1 MNPTLEEK
9 QNDQAQEKQPG
20 GGISRGINSINNLGR
35 LKNPFGKIGS
45 RVIAQTALR
54 GFTAF
59 LAGQGFPIMVAL
71 GLVLLFTIIIIMGF
85 GGAPPSEMNNQTT
98 NVAPTET
105 ITPTATLVPA
115 EP

>member
-1 MNPTLEEK
+1 MNPALEEK
-9 QNDQAQEKQPG
+9 QNDQAQGKQTG

-45 RVIAQTALR
+45 RAVAQIALR
-54 GFTAF
+54 GFAAF
-59 LAGQGFPIMVAL
+59 LAGSGFPIMVAL

-85 GGAPPSEMNNQTT
+85 GGAPPSEQNDQIT
-98 NVAPTET
+98 NLVPMETIAPT
-105 ITPTATLVPA
+105 ITQTLV

>member
-1 MNPTLEEK
+1 MNPALEEK
-9 QNDQAQEKQPG
+9 QNDQAQEKQAG

-45 RVIAQTALR
+45 RAIAQTALR

-59 LAGQGFPIMVAL
+59 LAGQGFPIVVAL
-71 GLVLLFTIIIIMGF
+71 GLVLLFTMIIIMGF
-85 GGAPPSEMNNQTT
+85 GGAPISELNNQTT
-98 NVAPTET
+98 NVTPTET
-105 ITPTATLVPA
+105 ITPTTTLVPA